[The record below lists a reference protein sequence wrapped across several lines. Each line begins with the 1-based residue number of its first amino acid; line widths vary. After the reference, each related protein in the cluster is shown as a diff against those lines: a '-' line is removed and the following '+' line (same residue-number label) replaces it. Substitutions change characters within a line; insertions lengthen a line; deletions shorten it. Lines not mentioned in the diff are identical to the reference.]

1 MKPQNPTQTMTP
13 KVAHKQLATFKSYYQ
28 LDKPVLRGM
37 GNIVDIFATT
47 YDLDFILRSDRDALL
62 SDVANVG
69 RDMRIAIA
77 QYQY

>member
-1 MKPQNPTQTMTP
+1 MKPQNPTQTMAR
-13 KVAHKQLATFKSYYQ
+13 KMAHKRLATFKSYYQ

-69 RDMRIAIA
+69 SDMRIAIA
-77 QYQY
+77 RYQY